1 MSYDLMVFERT
12 KAPQMRKEF
21 LVWYGNETEWSE
33 EHDYNDPA
41 VTSSALRNW
50 YEEMTKTFPN
60 MNAPDAPEEELEDE
74 DAEAHLTDY
83 CIGHNV
89 IYVAFSWSVAEEAY
103 KQMKSLAQK
112 HGVGFYD
119 VSSDDGDIILP
130 DGNLM
135 E

>member
-12 KAPQMRKEF
+12 KAPQKRKEF
-21 LVWYGNETEWSE
+21 LVWYDKETEWSE
-33 EHDYNDPA
+33 EHGYNDPA
-41 VTSSALRNW
+41 VTSPALREW
-50 YEEMTKTFPN
+50 YEEMIKTFPN
-60 MNAPDAPEEELEDE
+60 MDASDVEVED
-74 DAEAHLTDY
+74 DDTEAHLTDY
-83 CIGHNV
+83 SIGHNV
-89 IYVAFSWSVAEEAY
+89 IYAAFAWSVAEEAY
-103 KQMKSLAQK
+103 EKMKALAQK

>member
-50 YEEMTKTFPN
+50 YEEMIKTFPN